1 MTSPHAAWRL
11 PNRGRVDHAHPVRFS
26 FDGKGYQG
34 LAGDTLASAL
44 LANGVHL
51 MGRSFKYH
59 RPRGVVSAGSD
70 EPNALMGTR
79 RGPGRFEPNTR
90 ATIQE
95 LREGLEASSQNRWPS
110 LGFDVGSVNDRLGS
124 LFSAGFYYKTFMW
137 PRGFWDRVYEPVIR
151 NAAGLGVSPT
161 EPDADRYAARFA
173 HTDVLVVGAGPAG
186 LAAALAAG
194 RSGASVMLVDESAEP
209 GGSLLS
215 EPSVVIDGKPAW
227 DWLANT
233 LSELGRLPNVSVM
246 PRTTAI
252 GYYHQNL
259 VGLAQRLTDHLA
271 TPPAGAPR
279 ERLWK
284 VRAGQV
290 VLAQGA
296 LEKPLVFDGND
307 RPGVMLAGAAQTFLE
322 RYGVKVGNRPAIVT
336 AHDSAWT
343 TAFDLAEAGAR
354 PAVIVDVRPSVD
366 LDLTRRAHA
375 LGIEALVGRT
385 VTGTS
390 GRLRVK
396 SLRVNRVENGTA
408 TTPRDIAC
416 DTVLMCGGWTPCL
429 HLFSHTKGSLA
440 WDGELQAYL
449 PGHRTEAVHI
459 AGAGRGLW
467 GIASALSDGAAAG
480 AQAALDAGRDAAAQ
494 IHTVEA
500 DRTGTGITIKELPT
514 DRDPGKAKAFIDF
527 QNDVT
532 AKDIRLAVREG
543 MRSIEHIKRY
553 TTSGMA
559 TDQGKLS
566 NINALEVAADA
577 LGKAPPQVGLTTFR
591 PPYTPTTFGTFA
603 GYHQDATFE
612 VTRKTP
618 IDPWAEAHGAAFEP
632 VALWRRA
639 WYFPQAGEDMHAAV
653 RRECRAARA
662 SLGIFDA
669 STLGKIEVVGPDA
682 VAFME
687 RMYTNP
693 WAKLGVGRCRYGLL
707 LGEDGF
713 IRDDGV
719 IGRLAPDRFHVTT
732 TTGGAA
738 RVLNTMED
746 YLQTEWPDLR
756 VWLTST
762 TEQWATVA
770 LQGPNARK
778 LLEPLVEG
786 LDISAAS
793 FPHMAVAECTVAG
806 FPARLFRVSFTGEL
820 GFEVN
825 VPARHGLAL
834 WEKLWEAGKP
844 YDITPYGTEAMH
856 VLRAEKGYIIV
867 GQDTDGTLTPAD
879 AGLTW
884 AIGKAKPDFVGK
896 RSLMRPDMVS
906 KGRKQLVGL
915 LTDNPEAVLQ
925 EGAQIVADPN
935 QPKPMTMLGHVTSSY
950 WSEALGRSIAMAV
963 VVDGHD
969 REGETLHVPMPDG
982 TLTARVVK
990 STVFLDPENTRLSA

>member
-1 MTSPHAAWRL
+1 MTSYRL
-11 PNRGRVDHAHPVRFS
+11 PNRGRVDHARPVRFT
-26 FDGKGYQG
+26 FDGKSYAG

-70 EPNALMGTR
+70 EPNALMGAR

-90 ATIQE
+90 ATLQE
-95 LREGLEASSQNRWPS
+95 LRASLEATSQNRWPS
-110 LGFDVGSVNDRLGS
+110 LAFDMGAINDNLGS

-137 PRGFWDRVYEPVIR
+137 PRAFWDRVYEPVIR

-161 EPDADRYAARFA
+161 EPDADTYASRFA

-194 RSGASVMLVDESAEP
+194 RSGASVMLVDEHSEP
-209 GGSLLS
+209 GGTLLS
-215 EPSVVIDGKPAW
+215 EPSVTIDGKPAW
-227 DWLANT
+227 DWLAAT
-233 LSELGRLPNVSVM
+233 LAELASLPNVAVL
-246 PRTTAI
+246 PRATAI

-259 VGLAQRLTDHLA
+259 VGLCQRLTDHLD

-279 ERLWK
+279 ERMWK
-284 VRAGQV
+284 VRAREV

-307 RPGVMLAGAAQTFLE
+307 RPGVMLAGAAQTYLH
-322 RYGVKVGNRPAIVT
+322 RYGVKVGDRPAIVT
-336 AHDSAWT
+336 SHDSAWHA
-343 TAFDLAEAGAR
+343 AFDLAEAGAK
-354 PAVIVDVRPSVD
+354 PAVIVDVRATVD
-366 LDLTRRAHA
+366 PALTDRARA
-375 LGIEALVGRT
+375 LGIETLLGRT

-390 GRLRVK
+390 GRLRVR
-396 SLRVNRVENGTA
+396 SLRVNRVAEGKA
-408 TTPRDIAC
+408 GEARDVAC

-429 HLFSHTKGSLA
+429 HLFSHTQGKLA
-440 WDGELQAYL
+440 WDETLQVYL
-449 PGHRTEAVHI
+449 PGAKTEAVQI

-467 GIASALSDGAAAG
+467 GVAAALADGAEAG
-480 AQAALDAGRDAAAQ
+480 ALAARDAGHDVAAPTFA
-494 IHTVEA
+494 VDA
-500 DRTGTGITIKELPT
+500 DRTGSGVTCKELPT

-543 MRSIEHIKRY
+543 MRSIEHVKRY
-553 TTSGMA
+553 TTNGMA
-559 TDQGKLS
+559 TDQGKMS
-566 NINALEVAADA
+566 NVNGLMIAADA

-591 PPYTPTTFGTFA
+591 PPYSPTTFGAFA
-603 GYHQDATFE
+603 GYHKDATFE
-612 VTRKTP
+612 ATRKTP
-618 IDPWAEAHGAAFEP
+618 IDPWAEANGAVFEP

-639 WYFPQAGEDMHAAV
+639 RYFPNPGEDMHAAV
-653 RRECRAARA
+653 SRECRAARA
-662 SLGIFDA
+662 SVGIFDA

-682 VAFME
+682 VTFME

-693 WAKLGVGRCRYGLL
+693 WAKLAPGRCRYGLL

-719 IGRLAPDRFHVTT
+719 IGRLAEDRFHVTT

-738 RVLNTMED
+738 RVLNMMED
-746 YLQTEWPDLR
+746 YLQTEWPDLK

-762 TEQWATVA
+762 TEQWAVVA

-778 LLEPLVEG
+778 LLAPFVDG
-786 LDISAAS
+786 LDISAEA

-825 VPARHGLAL
+825 VPARHGRAL
-834 WEKLWEAGKP
+834 WEKLWEAGQQHG
-844 YDITPYGTEAMH
+844 IAPYGTEAMH
-856 VLRAEKGYIIV
+856 VMRAEKGYIIV
-867 GQDTDGTLTPAD
+867 GQDTDGTLTPDD
-879 AGLTW
+879 AGLAW
-884 AIGKAKPDFVGK
+884 AIGKQKPDFVGK
-896 RSLMRPDMVS
+896 RSLTRPDMVA

-915 LTDNPEAVLQ
+915 LTEDPKVVLQ
-925 EGAQIVADPN
+925 EGAQIVADPA
-935 QPKPMTMLGHVTSSY
+935 QPKPMTMLGHVTSAY
-950 WSEALGRSIAMAV
+950 WSDALGRSIALAV
-963 VVDGHD
+963 VADGRARD
-969 REGETLHVPMPDG
+969 GETLHIPMPDR
-982 TLTARVVK
+982 TIAAKVTRATA
-990 STVFLDPENTRLSA
+990 FLDPENARLGA

>member
-1 MTSPHAAWRL
+1 MSRYRL
-11 PNRGRVDHAHPVRFS
+11 PNRGRVDHGKPVRFS
-26 FDGKGYQG
+26 FDGKSYTG

-70 EPNALMGTR
+70 EPNALFGTR

-95 LREGLEASSQNRWPS
+95 LRDGLEATSQNRWPS
-110 LGFDVGSVNDRLGS
+110 LAFDMGAINDNMGS

-137 PRGFWDRVYEPVIR
+137 PRAFWDRVYEPIIR
-151 NAAGLGVSPT
+151 SAAGLGVSPT
-161 EPDADRYAARFA
+161 EPDADHYASRFA

-194 RSGASVMLVDESAEP
+194 RAGASVMVVDENAEP
-209 GGSLLS
+209 GGTLLS

-227 DWLANT
+227 DWLAQA
-233 LSELGRLPNVSVM
+233 LAELAGLPNVTVM
-246 PRTTAI
+246 TRTTAI

-271 TPPAGAPR
+271 DVPADAPR
-279 ERLWK
+279 ERMWK
-284 VRAGQV
+284 VRAKEV

-307 RPGVMLAGAAQTFLE
+307 RPGVMLAGAALTYLN
-322 RYGVKVGNRPAIVT
+322 RYGVKVGDRPAIVT
-336 AHDSAWT
+336 AHDSAWYA
-343 TAFDLAEAGAR
+343 AFDLAGAGAK
-354 PAVIVDVRPSVD
+354 PAVIVDVRATVD
-366 LDLTRRAHA
+366 PALTDRARA
-375 LGIEALVGRT
+375 LGIETLLGRT
-385 VTGTS
+385 ITGTS

-396 SLRVNRVENGTA
+396 SLRVNRMDGGKAGEA
-408 TTPRDIAC
+408 RDIAC
-416 DTVLMCGGWTPCL
+416 DAVLMCGGWTPCL

-440 WDGELQAYL
+440 WDEELKAFL
-449 PGHRTEAVHI
+449 PGKKSEAVHI

-467 GIASALSDGAAAG
+467 GIAAALDDGAAAG
-480 AQAALDAGRDAAAQ
+480 MQAARDAGHEATQQSHAV
-494 IHTVEA
+494 TA
-500 DRTGTGITIKELPT
+500 DRTGSGVTVKELPT
-514 DRDPGKAKAFIDF
+514 DRSPATAKAFIDF

-543 MRSIEHIKRY
+543 MRSIEHVKRY
-553 TTSGMA
+553 TTNGMA
-559 TDQGKLS
+559 TDQGKMS
-566 NINALEVAADA
+566 NVNGLMIAADA

-603 GYHQDATFE
+603 GYHQDGTFD

-618 IDPWAEAHGAAFEP
+618 IDPWAEAYGAAFEP

-639 WYFPQAGEDMHAAV
+639 WYFSKAGEDMHAAV
-653 RRECRAARA
+653 ARECRATRA

-682 VAFME
+682 VTFME

-719 IGRLAPDRFHVTT
+719 IGRLADDRFHVTT

-738 RVLNTMED
+738 RVLNMMED
-746 YLQTEWPDLR
+746 YLQTEWPDLE

-762 TEQWATVA
+762 TEQWAVVA
-770 LQGPNARK
+770 LQGPSARK
-778 LLEPLVEG
+778 LLEPFVEG
-786 LDISAAS
+786 LDISAEA

-820 GFEVN
+820 GFEIN
-825 VPARHGLAL
+825 VPARHGRAL
-834 WEKLWEAGKP
+834 WERLWEAGQQ
-844 YDITPYGTEAMH
+844 YDITAYGTETMH

-867 GQDTDGTLTPAD
+867 GQDTDGTLTPDD

-884 AIGKAKPDFVGK
+884 AIGKAKSDFVGK
-896 RSLMRPDMVS
+896 RSLVRPDMVA

-915 LTDNPEAVLQ
+915 LTDDPKVVLQ
-925 EGAQIVADPN
+925 EGAQIVADPS

-950 WSEALGRSIAMAV
+950 WSDAVGRSIAMAV
-963 VVDGHD
+963 VVDGRD
-969 REGETLHVPMPDG
+969 RDGQTLHIPMPDR
-982 TLTARVVK
+982 TITAKVVK
-990 STVFLDPENTRLSA
+990 SMVFYDAENTRISA